1 MFVCFMFKKTNV
13 IETCKN
19 LKTYD
24 KTKYFSGIQVNIQ
37 TKKGKKIS
45 MLIYDKIFI
54 ALYITISVSL

>member
-24 KTKYFSGIQVNIQ
+24 KQKKVKNINAN
-37 TKKGKKIS
+37 
-45 MLIYDKIFI
+45 L
-54 ALYITISVSL
+54 